1 MQKGTNF
8 MIKEAKDAIAKT
20 VNETGLPISILTMIL
35 KELFLEASSANEQA
49 VAREEKEYNNALTQE
64 GVSKAAEERSETV

>member
-1 MQKGTNF
+1 